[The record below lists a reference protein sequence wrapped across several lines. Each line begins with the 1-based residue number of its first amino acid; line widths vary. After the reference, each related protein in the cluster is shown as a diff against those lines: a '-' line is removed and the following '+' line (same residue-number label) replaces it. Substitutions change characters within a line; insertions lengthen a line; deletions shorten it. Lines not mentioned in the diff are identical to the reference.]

1 MNQPIYVW
9 RYVLKSRA
17 KLNAV
22 SSQREFEGALI
33 RVGEGFGCLHSWPE
47 LGDPGLGE
55 LLGELKGD
63 SLRSGISDQALSM
76 ASIDGN
82 WRTRG
87 ASMMESI
94 EDVIPESH
102 ATLVEC
108 TLENVQEAVA
118 RGFSVLKVKG
128 RRDYSELAGRM
139 DEVSHRWP
147 HLRWRVD
154 FNEVLTKEEALCFVQ
169 CLTDAVWKRIDF
181 IEDPCPYDCTL
192 WRELERET
200 KLKLA
205 ADQSMTSDVIQ
216 PVADVLVVKP
226 SRKDCTEIPPEQ
238 CLVVTSNMDHP
249 LGQCFAAWRA
259 ASFLKLGHTVEVCGL
274 QTQDLFE
281 PNEFSERLGLAGP
294 KFRAPGGTGFGF
306 DDLLEKLPWKRL
318 V

>member
-1 MNQPIYVW
+1 MKRKIYVW

-22 SSQREFEGALI
+22 SSRREFEGALI
-33 RVGEGFGCLHSWPE
+33 RVEEGFGCLHSWPE

-55 LLGELKGD
+55 LLDELKGD
-63 SLRSGISDQALSM
+63 SPRSEISEQALRMAEIDEHWRECGESM
-76 ASIDGN
+76 VD
-82 WRTRG
+82 
-87 ASMMESI
+87 I

-102 ATLVEC
+102 ATLLEC
-108 TLENVQEAVA
+108 TMEAVREA
-118 RGFSVLKVKG
+118 VDRGFAVIKVKG
-128 RRDYSELAGRM
+128 RRDYPELAGRM

-147 HLRWRVD
+147 HLKWRVD
-154 FNEVLTKEEALCFVQ
+154 FNEVLTKEDALCFVQ
-169 CLTDAVWKRIDF
+169 CLTDAVWNRIDF
-181 IEDPCPYDCTL
+181 IEDPCPYDGTL

-205 ADQSMTSDVIQ
+205 ADQSVASDVIQ

-226 SRKDCTEIPPEQ
+226 SRKDPTEIPSEQ

-249 LGQCFAAWRA
+249 LGQCFAAWWA
-259 ASFLKLGHTVEVCGL
+259 ARFVGLGHTVEVCGL

-294 KFRAPGGTGFGF
+294 KFRSPGGTGFGF